1 MTGYVESDRITSF
14 GGGCFGYLGLGID
27 QRLQHGL
34 RKTVEEGLN
43 EALQPRAVI
52 GLFPCAS
59 AKRPPPS
66 VLGV

>member
-14 GGGCFGYLGLGID
+14 GGLGTGY
-27 QRLQHGL
+27 RPVTARA
-34 RKTVEEGLN
+34 RKSVEEGLN

-59 AKRPPPS
+59 AKRPPLS